1 MESAKMSIENAELDI
16 AVAKAG
22 IVPTVSASYSFGTN
36 YFNVKE
42 AIDQSAYFKQLGDNR
57 GHSLGLSVGIP
68 IFDKFAKAIINDTP
82 RQPTDEQMF
91 GHLVVSEEQVQKAEQ
106 AWNGVFNKFY
116 DSSAEPLEK
125 QDSIDNLEWGNGKS
139 FNDSIEEEELQ
150 KRNMHVE

>member
-1 MESAKMSIENAELDI
+1 MKVSSNGQWSLLGSEDTLLFKTSEKQQAGKNEVIERKKIDPNGEE
-16 AVAKAG
+16 AKA
-22 IVPTVSASYSFGTN
+22 
-36 YFNVKE
+36 
-42 AIDQSAYFKQLGDNR
+42 
-57 GHSLGLSVGIP
+57 

-91 GHLVVSEEQVQKAEQ
+91 GHLFVSEEEVLKAEH
-106 AWNGVFNKFY
+106 AWNGFFNKFY
-116 DSSAEPLEK
+116 DSSAVPLEK

>member
-1 MESAKMSIENAELDI
+1 MKVSSNGQWSLLGSEDTLLFKTSEKQQAGKNEVIERKKIDPNGEE
-16 AVAKAG
+16 AKA
-22 IVPTVSASYSFGTN
+22 
-36 YFNVKE
+36 
-42 AIDQSAYFKQLGDNR
+42 
-57 GHSLGLSVGIP
+57 